1 MTNSSTRIKLR
12 LSITL
17 SKDDLGLIRIYNE
30 LAAIEC
36 DATLP
41 SAEISETKRRHLL
54 GILYQYCYTPLP
66 NFPGSLSAVLSVVPV
81 IKNKSDVTEETSR
94 TPEMAPVIQVTPAL
108 TTTYKKSALA
118 EMNAASQKALS
129 EIGVG
134 FITTNPNP

>member
-1 MTNSSTRIKLR
+1 
-12 LSITL
+12 
-17 SKDDLGLIRIYNE
+17 
-30 LAAIEC
+30 
-36 DATLP
+36 
-41 SAEISETKRRHLL
+41 
-54 GILYQYCYTPLP
+54 
-66 NFPGSLSAVLSVVPV
+66 LSAVLSVVPV